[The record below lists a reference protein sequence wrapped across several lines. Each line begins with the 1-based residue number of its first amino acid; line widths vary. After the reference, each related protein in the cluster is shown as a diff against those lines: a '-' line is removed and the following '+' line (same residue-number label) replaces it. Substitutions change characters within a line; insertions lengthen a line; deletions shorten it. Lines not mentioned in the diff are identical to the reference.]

1 MSALQKAIETCI
13 TEITGTAFVVAD
25 RNGIGGGCINETYRL
40 RGNDGRSFFIKQ
52 NAQRLLP
59 AFEAEGHA
67 LDAMLKTKTIRV
79 PAPVGT
85 CHADGQAALVLEYLA
100 MGNGRSGNWE
110 TMGRQ
115 LARMHRHIA
124 ENHGWPHDN
133 WIGSSPQIN
142 TPGPDG
148 IRFLAECRLGPQVE
162 WARKRGL
169 ALRDAEALMERL
181 PDLHG
186 NYVPQPSLLHGDLWA
201 GNAGFL
207 DDGTPVIF
215 DPAAYYGDREADIA
229 MTEMF
234 GGYSPAFYE
243 GYNAEWPLDPGY
255 RIRKQLHLL
264 YHTLN
269 HYNLFGGGYGS
280 QAESLIASLLRS

>member
-1 MSALQKAIETCI
+1 MSALIHAIETCVSG
-13 TEITGTAFVVAD
+13 ITGEAFVVAEEQAL
-25 RNGIGGGCINETYRL
+25 GGGCINEARCLT
-40 RGNDGRSFFIKQ
+40 GKDGRRFFVKQ

-67 LDAMLKTKTIRV
+67 LDAIQKTGTIRV
-79 PAPVGT
+79 PAPIGA
-85 CHADGQAALVLEYLA
+85 CHAAGRAALVLEFLPMA
-100 MGNGRSGNWE
+100 RGGSGDWE
-110 TMGRQ
+110 EMGRQ
-115 LARMHRHIA
+115 LARMHRYTA

-133 WIGSSPQIN
+133 WIGSSPQVN
-142 TPGPDG
+142 TPDPDG
-148 IRFLAECRLGPQVE
+148 VRFLADCRLRPQVD

-169 ALRDAEALMERL
+169 PLRDADALIARL
-181 PDLHG
+181 PDFFAD
-186 NYVPQPSLLHGDLWA
+186 YVPVPSLLHGDLWS

-207 DDGTPVIF
+207 GDGTPVIF
-215 DPAAYYGDREADIA
+215 DPAAYYGDREADLA

-234 GGYSPAFYE
+234 GGYPPAFHE
-243 GYNAEWPLDPGY
+243 AYNAEWPLDPGY

-280 QAESLIASLLRS
+280 QAEAIINRLLRS